1 MTEVTLNPSQGAVAP
16 IATKDSLAADAA
28 AKTAADA
35 AAKTAAVAEA
45 VKTPAPAGGTEAPKT
60 EAPKLTQEQE
70 QERVRFAQLARKE
83 RELVQRQ
90 RAMRIEAD
98 RMRQEAVVTQRAR
111 SFMSQIKSK
120 PLEALKQVGVSYDDL
135 TQAVLNDG
143 KPAADMQVKALQD
156 ELRRFQAQ
164 QRIQQ
169 QRAVAAERQ
178 AVVREQRAAIQ
189 EFNEEVS
196 EFVTANPETYELT
209 NLHNGHGLVAQ
220 TIEAYFQKTGKV
232 MSPKEAADQVES
244 YLEQAVER
252 SIATKKWAARNQ
264 KPKEEKQDVG
274 QQQRRTLSNDM
285 TASTPSMMNAPRTE
299 KERIERAKA
308 ALDRHS

>member
-16 IATKDSLAADAA
+16 IATKDSLAADAAAKTAADAA

-156 ELRRFQAQ
+156 ELRRFRLSREYSNSGPWQ
-164 QRIQQ
+164 QN
-169 QRAVAAERQ
+169 
-178 AVVREQRAAIQ
+178 VRRL
-189 EFNEEVS
+189 
-196 EFVTANPETYELT
+196 YESSVL
-209 NLHNGHGLVAQ
+209 L
-220 TIEAYFQKTGKV
+220 
-232 MSPKEAADQVES
+232 S
-244 YLEQAVER
+244 R
-252 SIATKKWAARNQ
+252 SSTKKSRSLLLLI
-264 KPKEEKQDVG
+264 
-274 QQQRRTLSNDM
+274 RRPTN
-285 TASTPSMMNAPRTE
+285 
-299 KERIERAKA
+299 
-308 ALDRHS
+308 